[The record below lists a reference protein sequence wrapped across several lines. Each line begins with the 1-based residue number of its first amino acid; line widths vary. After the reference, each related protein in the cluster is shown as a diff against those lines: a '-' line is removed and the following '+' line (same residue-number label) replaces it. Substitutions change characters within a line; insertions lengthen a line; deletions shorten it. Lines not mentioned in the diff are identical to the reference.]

1 MLSTLKSLYNP
12 PWAMPN
18 SPLNWLFPNSIL
30 LLLAHSVEASIALDK
45 IFLSFVNFEHSSK
58 TIRMSELR
66 QEVKDT
72 FRVGDIV
79 GIDHKKISSSE
90 DFRIYK
96 INNKNI
102 KVQSLRD
109 NSEYTVSP
117 SLLVKR

>member
-1 MLSTLKSLYNP
+1 MSNLQEVLEFIKNSNDKSDLKSIYN
-12 PWAMPN
+12 AY
-18 SPLNWLFPNSIL
+18 S
-30 LLLAHSVEASIALDK
+30 
-45 IFLSFVNFEHSSK
+45 
-58 TIRMSELR
+58 IRMSELR

-72 FRVGDIV
+72 FRIGDIV

>member
-1 MLSTLKSLYNP
+1 MSNLSEVLEFIKNSEKSELKSIYD
-12 PWAMPN
+12 AY
-18 SPLNWLFPNSIL
+18 
-30 LLLAHSVEASIALDK
+30 A
-45 IFLSFVNFEHSSK
+45 
-58 TIRMSELR
+58 IRMSEL
-66 QEVKDT
+66 KNDIKNT
-72 FRVGDIV
+72 FRIGDIV